1 MSHLSELPVIEVA
14 KDVLPNQQ
22 ETVQELPFDSQENSD
37 QPVADNT
44 NEQQPVI
51 QENATVENNSNDNAE
66 TNVGNVVDQNLSE
79 EQNSTEK

>member
-51 QENATVENNSNDNAE
+51 QENATVENNSNDNTE
-66 TNVGNVVDQNLSE
+66 TNVGNVVDQNLVE